1 MIKQK
6 SFINIKNK
14 AMANVVWNKT
24 NLAVLRRYGKD
35 GLFEDAAKIIKCSV
49 NAARLKYGR
58 IKLIKASDVHTA
70 KTRPL
75 YRALSIQKPGE
86 KNPFE
91 ITQAEFTGSK
101 TTPDVVLLLVKQML
115 HIKPN
120 KTDCILVPLSVADS
134 KKRASNI
141 FQQAKNYLAKTSKAE
156 MVFTI
161 KSTFQVMK
169 INRILVAESGD

>member
-1 MIKQK
+1 
-6 SFINIKNK
+6 
-14 AMANVVWNKT
+14 MANVVWNKT

-35 GLFEDAAKIIKCSV
+35 GLFEDAAKILKCSV

-58 IKLIKASDVHTA
+58 IKKAPG
-70 KTRPL
+70 KPL
-75 YRALSIQKPGE
+75 FKALTVQKAGQ

-91 ITQAEFTGSK
+91 ITQEEFTGSK

-161 KSTFQVMK
+161 KSTF
-169 INRILVAESGD
+169 SGDENKSYLGGRIWRLK